1 MMVPASFEKGK
12 DSILFLG
19 RDLGGEELWSTT
31 SMVKTHMFVSGSTG
45 SGKTEFLTNIMANV
59 AAWGS
64 GGVFIDGK
72 GDLAFFSKVH
82 ALMTAAGRE
91 EDLLLVNFSP
101 ASTAANGRMSSHT
114 INPFSIL
121 GAEELSLIMSGML
134 GKVHDPMWSGRAISL
149 MNAIIYSLVW
159 LRDRHG
165 EPMTIGKVRKH
176 LVFRNLLT
184 LRERLKKDPTTS
196 PLVLGELD
204 LYFETLPGFQEE
216 KEFKQSQTTLDQHGF
231 LSMQWTRPVGMLA
244 TAYGHIL
251 DAEVPDVD
259 IRDVVLN
266 RRVLVI
272 LLPSL
277 DRSTEDIR
285 NIGALLVGMLKSM
298 LGQALRSPVEG
309 TWGEVVRRRITNSTY
324 PFMMVMDEVGQYLTD
339 GMGMMA
345 QQARSLNVGLVFATQ
360 DFDTLH
366 YANSRETEAILA
378 NTNVKVFMKAE
389 NPGAMQIRSV
399 LSTFVDRRR
408 FERQKIEDILRSK
421 TGLVTHKL
429 MYEPREIDRRDSFV
443 EMRHDQTWVQRMY
456 ALDETGLRHY
466 ENAEPDDLAL
476 MLRGFRA
483 GDMMVTHGADVVV
496 GRAGYVGLDER
507 TGREHEIRLQRLVN
521 VSAYGQKVIDRQQT
535 VAETEK
541 VLQGMKDGFSKI
553 ANSTDDFNEY
563 QTVTRPSRTVVDP
576 RVVDNDNVKK
586 VWSEL
591 LFYYLKEAFPEDV
604 KGADCAYETRVL
616 EVGSTHEEAVR
627 VPTRKPP
634 ATTRGTEPTE
644 LNVLQLFEEAA

>member
-1 MMVPASFEKGK
+1 MMVPASFEKRK

-72 GDLAFFSKVH
+72 GDLAFFSKIH

-101 ASTAANGRMSSHT
+101 VNTSAQGRVSSHT

-121 GAEELSLIMSGML
+121 GAEELSLIMTGML
-134 GKVHDPMWSGRAISL
+134 GRVHDPMWSGRAISL
-149 MNAIIYSLVW
+149 MNAIIYALVW

-165 EPMTIGKVRKH
+165 EPMTIGKVRSH
-176 LVFRNLLT
+176 LVLRNLIK

-204 LYFETLPGFQEE
+204 LYFDTLPGFQEE
-216 KEFKQSQTTLDQHGF
+216 KGTKQGATTHDQHGY

-277 DRSTEDIR
+277 DRSTEDIK

-324 PFMMVMDEVGQYLTD
+324 PFMMIMDEVGQYITD

-360 DFDTLH
+360 DFDSLH
-366 YANSRETEAILA
+366 HANSRETEAILA

-408 FERQKIEDILRSK
+408 FERQKIEEVLRSK

-476 MLRGFRA
+476 MLRGFSA

-507 TGREHEIRLQRLVN
+507 TGRQHEIRLQRFVH
-521 VSAYGQKVIDRQQT
+521 VSGYGQKVIDRQQM
-535 VAETEK
+535 VAETDM
-541 VLQGMKDGFSKI
+541 VLRSMKEGLVEI
-553 ANSTDDFNEY
+553 ANAEQYVVGY
-563 QTVTRPSRTVVDP
+563 QTVTNPSRTVVDP
-576 RVVDNDNVKK
+576 RVVDNDNVRK

-591 LFYYLKEAFPEDV
+591 LFYYLKEAFPESV
-604 KGADCAYETRVL
+604 KDADCSYLTRVV
-616 EVGSTHEEAVR
+616 EVGSAHDEAVR
-627 VPTRKPP
+627 VPTRKP
-634 ATTRGTEPTE
+634 TTTARGAEPVE
-644 LNVLQLFEEAA
+644 FNVLQLFEEAA

>member
-1 MMVPASFEKGK
+1 MVPSSFEKKK

-19 RDLGGEELWSTT
+19 RDLGGQELWSTT

-101 ASTAANGRMSSHT
+101 ANTARHGRMSSHT

-121 GAEELSLIMSGML
+121 GAEELSLIMTGML
-134 GKVHDPMWSGRAISL
+134 GRVHDPMWSGRAISL
-149 MNAIIYSLVW
+149 MNAIIYALVW
-159 LRDRHG
+159 LRERHG
-165 EPMTIGKVRKH
+165 EPITIGKLRSH
-176 LVFRNLLT
+176 LVFRNLLR
-184 LRERLKKDPTTS
+184 LRERLKKDSSTS

-204 LYFETLPGFQEE
+204 SYFDTLPGFQEE
-216 KEFKQSQTTLDQHGF
+216 KGFKQGQTTLDQHGY

-277 DRSTEDIR
+277 DRSTEDIK

-360 DFDTLH
+360 DFDSLH
-366 YANSRETEAILA
+366 YANSKETEAILA

-408 FERQKIEDILRSK
+408 FERQKIEDVLRSR

-429 MYEPREIDRRDSFV
+429 MYEPREIDRRETFV
-443 EMRHDQTWVQRMY
+443 EMRHDQAWVQRMY
-456 ALDETGLRHY
+456 TLDETGLRHY

-476 MLRGFRA
+476 MLRGFSA

-507 TGREHEIRLQRLVN
+507 TGREHEIRLQRFVH
-521 VSAYGQKVIDRQQT
+521 VGSYGQKEIDRQQT

-541 VLQGMKDGFSKI
+541 VLQSMKERLGQI

-563 QTVTRPSRTVVDP
+563 QTVTSPSRTVIDP

-591 LFYYLKEAFPEDV
+591 LFYYLKDAFPEDV
-604 KGADCAYETRVL
+604 KVADCAYEARTF
-616 EVGSTHEEAVR
+616 EVGSAHEEAVK

-634 ATTRGTEPTE
+634 STIRGTEPTE

>member
-1 MMVPASFEKGK
+1 MVPASFTKK
-12 DSILFLG
+12 KNSILFLG
-19 RDLGGEELWSTT
+19 RDLGGEELWSTS

-45 SGKTEFLTNIMANV
+45 SGKTEFLTNLMANV

-72 GDLAFFSKVH
+72 GDLAFFSKMH

-101 ASTAANGRMSSHT
+101 ANTSPHGRMNSHT

-121 GAEELSLIMSGML
+121 GAEELSLIMTGML
-134 GKVHDPMWSGRAISL
+134 GRVHDPMWSGRAISL
-149 MNAIIYSLVW
+149 MNAIIHSVVW

-165 EPMTIGKVRKH
+165 EPLTIGKVRSF
-176 LVFRNLLT
+176 LVLRNLIR

-204 LYFETLPGFQEE
+204 LYFDTLPGFQEE
-216 KEFKQSQTTLDQHGF
+216 KGAKQGSTTLEQHGF
-231 LSMQWTRPVGMLA
+231 LAMQWTRPVGMLA

-360 DFDTLH
+360 DFDSLH
-366 YANSRETEAILA
+366 HANSRETEAILA

-408 FERQKIEDILRSK
+408 FERQKFENVLRSRK
-421 TGLVTHKL
+421 EGVSHKL
-429 MYEPREIDRRDSFV
+429 MYEPPSIDRRGSFV

-456 ALDETGLRHY
+456 TLDETGLRHY
-466 ENAEPDDLAL
+466 ENADPDDLAL
-476 MLRGFRA
+476 MLRGFSV
-483 GDMMVTHGADVVV
+483 GDMMITHGADVVV

-507 TGREHEIRLQRLVN
+507 VGQEHEVRLQRFVH
-521 VSAYGQKVIDRQQT
+521 VSAYGQKVIDRQRT
-535 VAETEK
+535 VDETKK
-541 VLQGMKDGFSKI
+541 VLLSMKEGLGEILNVDHHAVGF
-553 ANSTDDFNEY
+553 E
-563 QTVTRPSRTVVDP
+563 TVTRPSRTVLDP

-591 LFYYLKEAFPEDV
+591 LFYYLKEAFPDDM
-604 KGADCAYETRVL
+604 KYANCAYLNRVV
-616 EVGSTHEEAVR
+616 EVGSAHDEAAR

-634 ATTRGTEPTE
+634 ATSKGTEPAE
-644 LNVLQLFEEAA
+644 LNVLQLFDEAA

>member
-1 MMVPASFEKGK
+1 MTVLDSFAKKK

-19 RDLGGEELWSTT
+19 RDLGGKELWSTS

-45 SGKTEFLTNIMANV
+45 SGKTEFLTNVMANV

-101 ASTAANGRMSSHT
+101 ANTAAHGRMSSHT

-121 GAEELSLIMSGML
+121 GAEELSLIMTGML
-134 GKVHDPMWSGRAISL
+134 GRVHDPMWSGRAISL

-165 EPMTIGKVRKH
+165 EPMTIGKVRSH
-176 LVFRNLLT
+176 LVLRNLIR
-184 LRERLKKDPTTS
+184 LRERLKKDATTS

-204 LYFETLPGFQEE
+204 LYFDTLPGFQEE
-216 KEFKQSQTTLDQHGF
+216 KGFKQGSTTLDQHGY

-244 TAYGHIL
+244 SAYGHIL

-324 PFMMVMDEVGQYLTD
+324 PFMMVMDEVGQYITD

-360 DFDTLH
+360 DFDSLH
-366 YANSRETEAILA
+366 HANARETEAILA

-389 NPGAMQIRSV
+389 NPGAMQIRNV

-408 FERQKIEDILRSK
+408 FERQKIEDVLRSK
-421 TGLVTHKL
+421 TGMVTHKL
-429 MYEPREIDRRDSFV
+429 MYEPREIDRKDSFV

-456 ALDETGLRHY
+456 ALDETGHRHY
-466 ENAEPDDLAL
+466 ETAEPDDLAL
-476 MLRGFRA
+476 MLRGFSA
-483 GDMMVTHGADVVV
+483 GDMMVTHGADVSL
-496 GRAGYVGLDER
+496 GRAGYVSLDHR
-507 TGREHEIRLQRLVN
+507 TGREHEVRLQRFVH
-521 VSAYGQKVIDRQQT
+521 VSGYGKKVIEKHHSQ
-535 VAETEK
+535 AETDI
-541 VLQGMKDGFSKI
+541 VLGGLRDGISKI
-553 ANSTDDFNEY
+553 VNGDTDRVEY
-563 QTVTRPSRTVVDP
+563 QKVTRPSRTVVDP

-591 LFYYLKEAFPEDV
+591 LFYYLKEAFPEDI
-604 KGADCAYETRVL
+604 KGADCAYLNRTVEI
-616 EVGSTHEEAVR
+616 GSTHDEAVR
-627 VPTRKPP
+627 VPTRTPP
-634 ATTRGTEPTE
+634 ATTRGRETSE
-644 LNVLQLFEEAA
+644 LNVLKLFEEAA

>member
-1 MMVPASFEKGK
+1 MIPASFEKKK
-12 DSILFLG
+12 DSILFMG
-19 RDLGGEELWSTT
+19 RDLGGQELWSTT

-72 GDLAFFSKVH
+72 GDLAFFSKLH

-101 ASTAANGRMSSHT
+101 ANASGHGRMISHT

-121 GAEELSLIMSGML
+121 GAEELSLIMTGML
-134 GKVHDPMWSGRAISL
+134 GRVHDPMWSGRAISL
-149 MNAIIYSLVW
+149 MNAIIYALVW

-165 EPMTIGKVRKH
+165 EPITIGKLRSH
-176 LVFRNLLT
+176 LVFRNLLR
-184 LRERLKKDPTTS
+184 LRERLKKDSSTS

-204 LYFETLPGFQEE
+204 SYFDTLPGFQEE
-216 KEFKQSQTTLDQHGF
+216 KGFKQGQTTLDQHGY

-277 DRSTEDIR
+277 DRSTEDIK

-360 DFDTLH
+360 DFDSLH
-366 YANSRETEAILA
+366 YANSKETEAILA

-408 FERQKIEDILRSK
+408 FERQKIEDVLRSR

-429 MYEPREIDRRDSFV
+429 MYEPREIDRRETFV
-443 EMRHDQTWVQRMY
+443 EMRHDQTWVQVMY

-476 MLRGFRA
+476 MLRGFSA

-507 TGREHEIRLQRLVN
+507 TGREHEIRLQRFVH
-521 VSAYGQKVIDRQQT
+521 VGSYGQKVIDRQQT

-541 VLQGMKDGFSKI
+541 VLQSMKERLGQI
-553 ANSTDDFNEY
+553 ASSTDDFNEY
-563 QTVTRPSRTVVDP
+563 QTVTSPSRTVIDP

-591 LFYYLKEAFPEDV
+591 LFYYLKDAFPEDV
-604 KGADCAYETRVL
+604 KVADCAYEARMF
-616 EVGSTHEEAVR
+616 EVGSAHEEAVK

-634 ATTRGTEPTE
+634 STIRGTEPTE